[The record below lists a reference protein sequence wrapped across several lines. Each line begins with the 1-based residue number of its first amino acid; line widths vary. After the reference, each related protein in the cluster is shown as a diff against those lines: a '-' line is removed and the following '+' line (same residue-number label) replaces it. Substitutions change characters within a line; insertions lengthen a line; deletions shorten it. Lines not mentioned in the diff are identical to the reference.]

1 MSDIAILKEMIKD
14 TATVSLVDC
23 RNKKK
28 VILEEKDEKKPD
40 DKKANYTVDIVGL
53 PDDSDVIVIKVDDCS
68 KSLNSILNS
77 GDNNICRRSDFVVI
91 ADTGTDKVIVC
102 IEMKAGKP
110 DAKEIRQQLRGSQ
123 CFIRYCQEIGKS
135 FWNQDNFLKDYE
147 YRFVVI
153 WNICNSR
160 KRSTAY
166 KEREILN
173 DTPETMMKVDSCTEI
188 QFRILI

>member
-1 MSDIAILKEMIKD
+1 MSPLQ
-14 TATVSLVDC
+14 
-23 RNKKK
+23 
-28 VILEEKDEKKPD
+28 
-40 DKKANYTVDIVGL
+40 
-53 PDDSDVIVIKVDDCS
+53 
-68 KSLNSILNS
+68 
-77 GDNNICRRSDFVVI
+77 DNNICKRSDFVVI

-147 YRFVVI
+147 YRFVAI
-153 WNICNSR
+153 LNICNSR

-188 QFRILI
+188 QFKILI